1 MKKILLTG
9 GAGFIGSNL
18 CQRLLNEG
26 HNVTVI
32 DNFSDFYDPQIKK
45 HNIST
50 FEDHPKFRLLRL
62 DIRDGESLTQQ
73 TDDHYDAIIHAA
85 AKTGVRPSITDP
97 LGYESVNVIGT
108 IHLLELARQKNIK
121 QFVFASSSSVYGTNA
136 NVPWK
141 EEIQTDSIISPY
153 AASKRAAELQGK
165 VYSHLHGIRF
175 IALRLFTVF
184 GPRQRPDLAIHKFV
198 NAILQQQPITVYGD
212 GNTYRD
218 YTYVDDVIDG
228 FCTALNYTDSMFEI
242 INIGNNRPITLNE
255 LVENIEKVF
264 KKKAI
269 VQYIQE
275 QAGDV
280 PATFSNIEK
289 AQKLLQYNPKISLEK
304 GLIFFRDWI
313 LSNNITNPT
322 LL

>member
-26 HNVTVI
+26 HYVTVI

-62 DIRDGESLTQQ
+62 DIRDEESLTQQ

-121 QFVFASSSSVYGTNA
+121 QFIFASSSSVYGTNP

-141 EEIQTDSIISPY
+141 EDIQTDSIISPY

-175 IALRLFTVF
+175 ISLRLFTVF
-184 GPRQRPDLAIHKFV
+184 GPKQRPDLAIHKFA
-198 NAILQQQPITVYGD
+198 NAILNQHPITVYGD

-218 YTYVDDVIDG
+218 YTYVDDVING
-228 FCTALNYTDSMFEI
+228 FCAALDYSGSMFEI
-242 INIGNNRPITLNE
+242 INIGNNRPIMLNE
-255 LVENIEKVF
+255 LVEKIETVF
-264 KKKAI
+264 QKKAI
-269 VQYIQE
+269 VQHIQE

-280 PATFSNIEK
+280 PATSSNIEK
-289 AQKLLQYNPKISLEK
+289 AHKLLGYKPKTSLDK
-304 GLIFFRDWI
+304 GLMHFRDWLI
-313 LSNNITNPT
+313 NKT
-322 LL
+322 L